1 MTEEPNIKESAD
13 FDDEEALF
21 DEKPGSRLV
30 WIVPSVIL
38 HLLVF
43 MIWFLMPEKEHKE
56 VKSRDM
62 LIKSE
67 QAEQLKQFVEDSNL
81 LELRAEVRRLQD
93 IKQAMASIR
102 AEDMDVLKEFESTM
116 RSSLDSEALQVLAG
130 LQECHQAFAAGQT
143 VVMQGVTEIAAIFD
157 AMQPLVEKK
166 DIAAMVPYVERIIQA
181 RRMLY
186 AHLENMNEF
195 FLQLPARQDGADS
208 VFSWMKDAGTLQ
220 LWEKFVD
227 LQERMFTLQGKC
239 YEEQSDF
246 PYTQDSSLSR
256 IAKEGPE
263 FGSKLQKSIDDEKS
277 AWLDY
282 ENNRKKYTGEI
293 ETTAAAGKELERA
306 ISELTAKLQ
315 KIKDEKDRLNKE
327 RAAIG
332 TKSVEEK
339 KQREELQK
347 RIKEQEQL
355 YSIAGGEKRSVERK
369 LSDVKKKRSGAEA
382 AFKRLKE
389 PSSRWEKD
397 RERVKERMDSNLN
410 ALSAKAGDVAAQAE
424 ACRLEQETL
433 QVIQA
438 LVEMVQKK
446 SEAAK

>member
-38 HLLVF
+38 NLLVF

>member
-263 FGSKLQKSIDDEKS
+263 FGSKLKKSIDDEKS